1 VLFGK
6 IIHHV
11 SDHAIR
17 YLSVCI
23 SILFIVGLWPFNFT
37 ERNKAR
43 ISPEGG
49 LDIARPGSAYTASPS
64 EKLHNLNQFT
74 IYIDVVT
81 SSDGLNSFAKILS
94 YAFNQ
99 QNANFIVGQWKDGL
113 GLHLRSDGRP
123 QEIHFGE
130 FGVLKINERVR
141 SAISFNGQVLQL
153 LVNGENRVEENRGPL
168 AFKRWIDTYPLV
180 IGTDAVGG
188 SQWKGRIYEIAM
200 WDKALTSDEVMRLSS
215 RDTGVGL
222 QEENPPVSPFAKG
235 GSGKGEIATQPLA
248 ARNESKGMGSYS
260 PSPRPSPLKGEGFK
274 EAGTVIGPLIHY
286 VFRPENTYETV
297 FRGKR
302 ALGVRD
308 LGKGEPAD
316 LVIPERFTPYKRAY
330 LQWDH
335 DWYEYRSNWLD
346 LAVNILGFVPFGVLL
361 VFASRARKC
370 LSEEKEGTRDEGVG
384 TSAAQRQEEKG
395 VRRPASG
402 FGLKEEKARTQENP
416 PVSPFMKGE
425 GLVVVVVL
433 AVVAGFVVSFAIE
446 YLQAYLPSRDSS
458 LRDLVTNVL
467 GTAMGAVAAA
477 WLLRSRI
484 AATTVDK

>member
-1 VLFGK
+1 VSVTFIIKLFN
-6 IIHHV
+6 HFCNH
-11 SDHAIR
+11 STR
-17 YLSVCI
+17 YLF
-23 SILFIVGLWPFNFT
+23 ILLIAYLIFGLWPFNFT
-37 ERNKAR
+37 ARNEAR

-49 LDIARPGSAYTASPS
+49 LNIARPGSVYTAAPS

-113 GLHLRSDGRP
+113 GLHLRSDGRA

-153 LVNGENRVEENRGPL
+153 FVNGENRVEENRGPL

-180 IGTDAVGG
+180 IGTDAVGA
-188 SQWKGRIYEIAM
+188 SQWKGCIYEASIYDRSLSPA
-200 WDKALTSDEVMRLSS
+200 AVARLSDPNG
-215 RDTGVGL
+215 RNGTR
-222 QEENPPVSPFAKG
+222 ENPPVSPFAKG
-235 GSGKGEIATQPLA
+235 GKEKGERADGILRQAQDDRPL
-248 ARNESKGMGSYS
+248 
-260 PSPRPSPLKGEGFK
+260 
-274 EAGTVIGPLIHY
+274 VHY
-286 VFRPENTYETV
+286 VFKTENTYETV

-316 LVIPERFTPYKRAY
+316 LVIPEYFEPYERVFLGWEDNWMQYK
-330 LQWDH
+330 
-335 DWYEYRSNWLD
+335 SNWLD

-361 VFASRARKC
+361 VFASRAKKCLSVLVPEC

-384 TSAAQRQEEKG
+384 TSAAQRLERNSQQPPFDKLRVAQPQAALRQAQG
-395 VRRPASG
+395 GTGTR
-402 FGLKEEKARTQENP
+402 QENP
-416 PVSPFMKGE
+416 PVSPFMRVGGWPPCE
-425 GLVVVVVL
+425 RGR
-433 AVVAGFVVSFAIE
+433 VSCGGG
-446 YLQAYLPSRDSS
+446 
-458 LRDLVTNVL
+458 V
-467 GTAMGAVAAA
+467 GCGGGACG
-477 WLLRSRI
+477 
-484 AATTVDK
+484 